1 MVCRHSKKELD
12 LEFVDLGFQPPSNSY
27 LSKDDLSKPEITF
40 PLRVRVSSFS
50 WLVQTVDFASEK
62 LFFNENY
69 AYFSSV
75 SNTWLKHAQNY
86 FNLIRERLK
95 LSKDSF
101 VVELASNDGYLLKHF
116 KNSSIKCL
124 GIEPTRSTAKIA
136 KKLGINVVE
145 DFFTEKLSNN
155 IKISHGKADLIV
167 ANNVYAHVP
176 DINDFTIGI
185 KNLLA
190 KSGTVNI
197 EFPHLLKLLKF
208 NQFDTIYHE
217 HFSYLSLTSVIKIF
231 NHFELDIYDVEEINT
246 HGGSL
251 RIYGCHKGALKVNRD
266 NINKIIKDEKEYGLN
281 DHLVYKNFMKKVNKI
296 KDDLLSFLIDAKNK
310 GKTVVA
316 YGAAAKGNT
325 LLNYA
330 GIRSDLISYVFDYS
344 PSKINKYLPGSHI
357 EIKHPE
363 FMRKIKPDYVLI
375 LPWNISDEI
384 INQEIELKKSGTR
397 FYRAIPEL
405 QEIN

>member
-1 MVCRHSKKELD
+1 
-12 LEFVDLGFQPPSNSY
+12 
-27 LSKDDLSKPEITF
+27 
-40 PLRVRVSSFS
+40 
-50 WLVQTVDFASEK
+50 
-62 LFFNENY
+62 
-69 AYFSSV
+69 
-75 SNTWLKHAQNY
+75 
-86 FNLIRERLK
+86 
-95 LSKDSF
+95 
-101 VVELASNDGYLLKHF
+101 
-116 KNSSIKCL
+116 
-124 GIEPTRSTAKIA
+124 
-136 KKLGINVVE
+136 
-145 DFFTEKLSNN
+145 
-155 IKISHGKADLIV
+155 
-167 ANNVYAHVP
+167 
-176 DINDFTIGI
+176 
-185 KNLLA
+185 
-190 KSGTVNI
+190 
-197 EFPHLLKLLKF
+197 
-208 NQFDTIYHE
+208 
-217 HFSYLSLTSVIKIF
+217 
-231 NHFELDIYDVEEINT
+231 
-246 HGGSL
+246 
-251 RIYGCHKGALKVNRD
+251 
-266 NINKIIKDEKEYGLN
+266 
-281 DHLVYKNFMKKVNKI
+281 MKKVNKI